1 MRVPHTPTTLQPKPT
16 CETLKKPMA
25 FEPQARLEGK
35 TAVITGG
42 IGAIG
47 LATARRLAA
56 LGASCVLLH
65 RKDAET
71 AEALTA
77 ALHRA
82 GPTQRHSA
90 MFADIT
96 NSATLQHAC
105 ETVAC
110 SYGRCDILV
119 NSAGFTRAVP
129 AADLDALDD
138 HLIDSLMQAN
148 FRGVIATIR
157 AFLPLLRA
165 SGDGLVANVSS
176 IAAFTGVGSNLA
188 YVAAKAG
195 LDVVGDALAK
205 ALAPTVRV
213 VSVSPGAVASGFVP
227 GRGTAFNTQAAVTTP
242 LGRIGQ
248 PDDVAAVIEALATT
262 MRFVTGTRIVVDGG
276 RHL

>member
-1 MRVPHTPTTLQPKPT
+1 
-16 CETLKKPMA
+16 MA
-25 FEPQARLEGK
+25 FEPQTRIDGK
-35 TAVITGG
+35 TAVIAGG
-42 IGAIG
+42 TGAIG

-56 LGASCVLLH
+56 LGANCVLLH
-65 RKDAET
+65 RKDAT
-71 AEALTA
+71 MAEALTGT
-77 ALHRA
+77 LHHA
-82 GPTQRHSA
+82 GLTQRHSA
-90 MFADIT
+90 VFADIT
-96 NSATLQHAC
+96 DSATLQHAC
-105 ETVAC
+105 ETVAR

-138 HLIDSLMQAN
+138 QLIDSVMQAN

-165 SGDGLVANVSS
+165 SGDGLVANISS

-227 GRGTAFNTQAAVTTP
+227 GRGAAFNTQAAVTTP